1 MYANSTGFTPFN
13 SGFTQA
19 TSPSSQPSPSTPLLY
34 QLHVGVKPPILKNK
48 PAQYAGLPDQPDRAS
63 MRERRDQSQMTLSEL
78 QRSRGVEPAENPHTE
93 ILEAY
98 GYRQLMELMMHIP
111 SIGVKAINL
120 MGNTISSR
128 IGLPGADAAPV
139 SPERESPE
147 AFARKHNG
155 AFRVSL
161 NKLAKSRQDMS
172 GVIVLVVESYSDK
185 ISRQNMLAVLS
196 DYKKQPNKQFLLEGG
211 LDDICKS
218 RADLYGLELSE
229 CRLMEKGSSRFS
241 TLEKAD
247 EKVYTNLVACLVE
260 MQDLVPALGHEPMPE
275 STPEAHALFRR
286 YIAQV
291 STTDRRKIF
300 GRLKAVSVAMED
312 FTKKATQ
319 SNAAR
324 AKDMAKFIRENKS
337 TGGINYVMISRGQEE
352 HLPTLLTDLPCI
364 VLGSLSESDDHQHIE
379 LKPSTQQKQE
389 L

>member
-1 MYANSTGFTPFN
+1 
-13 SGFTQA
+13 
-19 TSPSSQPSPSTPLLY
+19 
-34 QLHVGVKPPILKNK
+34 
-48 PAQYAGLPDQPDRAS
+48 
-63 MRERRDQSQMTLSEL
+63 
-78 QRSRGVEPAENPHTE
+78 
-93 ILEAY
+93 
-98 GYRQLMELMMHIP
+98 
-111 SIGVKAINL
+111 
-120 MGNTISSR
+120 
-128 IGLPGADAAPV
+128 
-139 SPERESPE
+139 
-147 AFARKHNG
+147 
-155 AFRVSL
+155 SL

-172 GVIVLVVESYSDK
+172 GAIVLVVESYSDK
-185 ISRQNMLAVLS
+185 ASQRNMLAVLS
-196 DYKKQPNKQFLLEGG
+196 DYKKQPNKQFFLEGG

-260 MQDLVPALGHEPMPE
+260 MQALVPALGHEPMPE

-337 TGGINYVMISRGQEE
+337 TDGINYVIISRGQEE
-352 HLPTLLTDLPCI
+352 HLPALLTD
-364 VLGSLSESDDHQHIE
+364 
-379 LKPSTQQKQE
+379 
-389 L
+389 